1 MNEFLFEIG
10 VEEIPSDYIR
20 PAQEALGQALAAKLA
35 ELGLPFEKVTTYATP
50 RRLAVCVTG
59 LPRLRP
65 TKTKKHFGPPKK
77 AAFAPDGS
85 PTKAAKGF
93 AMGKGADVSQLKV
106 ETTPKGEYIYL
117 EIEEGG
123 EKTADLLA
131 RETPPMALGLPFPK
145 SMKWG
150 DGDIAFTRPI
160 HWVVALFA
168 GEVVPMEVGY
178 VTSGNTTRGHRFL
191 GKGEITVTSCADY
204 LSGLKENFVIA
215 RVDERKKEVID
226 NARRVAKDNGA
237 KLLEDDN
244 LAETVAFL
252 TEWPIALWGS
262 FDEEFLS
269 LPEELLIASMKNHQR
284 MFSVTTADGRLANG
298 FIGVSNMKVID
309 ESVVVAG
316 YQRVLRARLS
326 DAKFFFDE
334 DRKHKLDDFA
344 AKLSGVVYQK
354 KLGSVGDKVVR
365 IVGLAEFLAGEIDP
379 ALVDKAKRAA
389 QLCKADL
396 ESLMVYEFPELQ
408 GVMGREYAKR
418 EGEPHD
424 VCAAIYESYL
434 PRWSGDDLPS
444 SDLSAIVS
452 LADKI
457 DTITGIFG
465 IGQTPT
471 GGADPFALRRQT
483 IGVIQILLARGYPL
497 SLASVIDFSIGQLG
511 DRIDTK
517 ETKGKILEFF
527 AGRLKNIWASN
538 DITYDVA
545 EAVLSAGFDNL
556 ADADKRVL
564 AMSQLKKQKFFEPLA
579 VTFKRVANIT
589 KDHTPGKVDEKLFT
603 ADIETR
609 LHKETRNTANEVTP
623 LIERK
628 RYLEALEV
636 IAKLRPA
643 VDQFFNDVLVMD
655 EDMGIRENRL
665 NLLSAI
671 SGLFLKIADFSR
683 IVVEDSR

>member
-1 MNEFLFEIG
+1 MNEFIFELG

-20 PAQEALGQALAAKLA
+20 PAQNALGRALSAKLT

-50 RRLAVCVTG
+50 RRLALCVTG
-59 LPRLRP
+59 LPRHRP
-65 TKTKKHFGPPKK
+65 SKMLKHFGPPKK

-123 EKTADLLA
+123 ENTEALLA
-131 RETPPMALGLPFPK
+131 TLMPPIALGLPFPK

-150 DGDIAFTRPI
+150 DGDITFTRPI
-160 HWVVALFA
+160 HWVVALF
-168 GEVVPMEVGY
+168 GGKIVPMKVAEIS
-178 VTSGNTTRGHRFL
+178 SGDKTRGHRFL
-191 GKGEITVTSCADY
+191 GNGGIAVSSCADY

-215 RVDERKKEVID
+215 CVDERKKEVID
-226 NARRVAKDNGA
+226 GARRAAKENGA
-237 KLLEDDN
+237 KLMEDDD
-244 LAETVAFL
+244 LAETIAFL

-262 FDEEFLS
+262 FDEEFLA
-269 LPEELLIASMKNHQR
+269 LPEELLIASMKSHQR
-284 MFSVTTADGRLANG
+284 MFSVTQADGRLTNG
-298 FIGVSNMKVID
+298 FIGISNMKVID

-354 KLGSVGDKVVR
+354 KLGTVGEKVVR
-365 IVGLAEFLAGEIDP
+365 IAGLAQYLAGAINP
-379 ALVDKAKRAA
+379 ALTDKAKRAA
-389 QLCKADL
+389 ELCKADL
-396 ESLMVYEFPELQ
+396 ETLMVYEFPELQ
-408 GVMGREYAKR
+408 GVMGREYAR
-418 EGEPHD
+418 YEGEPED

-483 IGVIQILLARGYPL
+483 IGVIQILFERDYPL
-497 SLASVIDFSIGQLG
+497 SLTNVIDFSIGQFG
-511 DRIDTK
+511 DKIDTK
-517 ETKGKILEFF
+517 ETRGKILEFF
-527 AGRLKNIWASN
+527 AGRLKNIWTSS

-545 EAVLSAGFDNL
+545 DSVLSAGFDNL
-556 ADADKRVL
+556 AEANKRVF
-564 AMSQLKKQKFFEPLA
+564 AMSKLKRAEFFKPLA

-589 KDHTPGKVDEKLFT
+589 KDHTPGSVDKNLFKD
-603 ADIETR
+603 DIERR
-609 LHKETRNTANEVTP
+609 LHDETVNAANKVNP

-628 RYLEALEV
+628 KYLEALEV
-636 IAKLRPA
+636 IANLRPT
-643 VDQFFNDVLVMD
+643 VDQFFDDVLVMD
-655 EDMGIRENRL
+655 EDMDIRKNRL

-671 SGLFLKIADFSR
+671 SSMFLKIADFSK
-683 IVVEDSR
+683 IVVEVSR